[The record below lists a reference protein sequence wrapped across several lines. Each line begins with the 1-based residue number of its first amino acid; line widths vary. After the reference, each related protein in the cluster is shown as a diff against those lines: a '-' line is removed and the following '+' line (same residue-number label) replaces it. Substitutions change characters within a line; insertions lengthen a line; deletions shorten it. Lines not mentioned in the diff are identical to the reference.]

1 MKIFMGVVLSVE
13 MDNKLIHIKS
23 IEFLKELYNLN
34 WKRDITE
41 LKGIEAPNFQQTK
54 RWLRKL
60 LSWKHRL
67 FHIGRKCESNVETK
81 S

>member
-1 MKIFMGVVLSVE
+1 MGVVLSVE